1 MYVYIY
7 KYIYE
12 QIQKSNQISL
22 YPTHPAKIKNV
33 LYCDIFTYVYNIIK
47 YKEVLCNVEVSDC
60 FL

>member
-1 MYVYIY
+1 MNT
-7 KYIYE
+7 
-12 QIQKSNQISL
+12 IQKSNQISL